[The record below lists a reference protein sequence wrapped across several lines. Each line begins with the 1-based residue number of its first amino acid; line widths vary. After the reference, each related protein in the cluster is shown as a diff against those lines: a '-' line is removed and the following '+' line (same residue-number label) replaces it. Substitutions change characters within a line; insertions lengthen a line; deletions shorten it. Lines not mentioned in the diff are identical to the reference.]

1 MDGQQEVGGTISV
14 FGHGEI
20 ESRIFYQ
27 PTRLLWPVSKCPFVK
42 ARSKLNL
49 TFFQRLQIFSC
60 DKLEVKKMLCSESN
74 SGLRRPD
81 FDLIYELKTIGSF
94 QLSSVLSK
102 MPESGGGESLIV
114 GCFFLLSLGGM
125 RQDELSCS

>member
-1 MDGQQEVGGTISV
+1 MRGNYFS

-27 PTRLLWPVSKCPFVK
+27 PTRLLWPISKCPFEK
-42 ARSKLNL
+42 ARSKLDL
-49 TFFQRLQIFSC
+49 TFSQRLQIFPC

-81 FDLIYELKTIGSF
+81 FDLIQALKTIGSF

-102 MPESGGGESLIV
+102 MPESGGCESLNV